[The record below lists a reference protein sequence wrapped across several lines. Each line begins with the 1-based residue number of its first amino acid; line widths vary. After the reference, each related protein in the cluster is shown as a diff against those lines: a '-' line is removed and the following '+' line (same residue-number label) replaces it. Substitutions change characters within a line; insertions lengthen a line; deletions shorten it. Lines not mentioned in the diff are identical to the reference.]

1 MASVGDLNVKLYLD
15 HAKFQ
20 KNLGYAQKRVKL
32 FSDKTVSYLDNIEK
46 AANSINRLNQF
57 QVFGYAVPQLTRG
70 LVEYADS
77 YTEIENRMRL
87 VNDTSAQVTSSMQSI
102 FDISM
107 ETNQSVSSTSAV
119 YQRFAQ
125 NADRLGI
132 SQLRVARLT
141 ATVSKAVAIS
151 GASAAASDA
160 ALMQL
165 GQSLASGVFRGQE
178 FNSVAEQTPGL
189 LMAIAKGLGVSIGE
203 LRKMANA
210 GELTTATLVKGLEN
224 VESHVDKQFA
234 TRVVTISAAFENLRT
249 ATTEYIGEAN
259 ELIGVSSGVANSI
272 GFLADHVEILA
283 AILVSTGIAATIA
296 KARAWRL
303 ESDKQ
308 ALSAFNA
315 AQAEKQRTASIL
327 SQRQAEM
334 SMLHLKKELAI
345 TDKERLA
352 LSQQIIN
359 QERKLTAAIHAEAT
373 AQQKLAVAQKM
384 TSTSSRFLTGAMG
397 IVGGPYGAAAIV
409 ISGVAAAFYEV
420 YQEAEEAR
428 KKALEFADTI
438 PEITKNLEKLNSVEL
453 EIKIGDAKVS
463 IEEQKKQ
470 IKDLREEYEKLKKQ
484 FEQKTITVTDELTG
498 EVHAFAK
505 STKLLEKQRYALMNA
520 TYNLNVAE
528 NKLAQTMQFVDSA
541 TSALPI
547 TQITDKLKDLYPY
560 LDISKEGVE
569 SFGYSIDE
577 WNRIL
582 PKADGNIK
590 GIGYSIQQF
599 VLGLDLATNEAIKF
613 KKAVEE
619 ALNPEVAKSIEDN
632 ELNLEILKAR
642 NSGDTKKEIQLKA
655 KQRTRSK
662 LGDKFDEKSN
672 EYKKLYQ
679 SNLKYLQEQGK
690 SRSKYGRGN
699 KSQDNWISFYDN
711 LVNKNS
717 SSLAQIE
724 VERTKHF
731 KKLSAFI
738 SKGVVT
744 HDQATKAKLAIEENF
759 AKKRLELAA
768 QYSPSKRAELDLQN
782 GMANI
787 QELQGQG
794 ALSDK
799 EAQIAR
805 QNAQFQYA
813 QHMSQNAVTPMDRI
827 AGMYDPNQES
837 KNQETQ
843 ELALLDELYR
853 QQEANDKKLMTEEDY
868 QKRRQDII
876 DRYKNER
883 TKKEQE
889 AYAQSSALMSSAFD
903 TMAGVMENAA
913 GKQSGA
919 YKAMFAISKGFAI
932 AEAAINAGLALSEA
946 AKLPFPQNMV
956 QYARAAALTARI
968 VSSIQS
974 VQMSFATGGYTGDGG
989 KYTPAGVVHRGE
1001 YVITKEA
1008 TSRLGR
1014 GFLDQLNYGVPRRGF
1029 ANGGGVGV
1037 PNLPTPKYK
1046 LKPSSPNVTVKVI
1059 NNGEPTE
1066 AAVKTERDGNDIKVT
1081 VELMKQ
1087 IARQETHN
1095 ALVNGFVRS
1104 GGQYNRR

>member
-1 MASVGDLNVKLYLD
+1 MDSVGDLNVKLYVD
-15 HAKFQ
+15 QAKFQ
-20 KNLGYAQKRVKL
+20 KDLGYAQKKL
-32 FSDKTVSYLDNIEK
+32 KHFSDKTVNYLNNIEK

-57 QVFGYAVPQLTRG
+57 QVFGYAIPQLTRG

-77 YTEIENRMRL
+77 YTEIANRMRL

-107 ETNQSVSSTSAV
+107 MTNQSVSATSQI

-125 NADRLGI
+125 NAEQLSL
-132 SQLRVARLT
+132 SQSKIASLT
-141 ATVSKAVAIS
+141 ETVSKAVAVS
-151 GASAAASDA
+151 GASAASAQA
-160 ALMQL
+160 ALMQF

-203 LRKMANA
+203 LRKMANT
-210 GELTTATLVKGLEN
+210 GKLATSEVIRGLEN
-224 VESHVDKQFA
+224 AKNHVDKQFA
-234 TRVVTISAAFENLRT
+234 TRVLTISAALENLHT
-249 ATTEYIGEAN
+249 GTLKWIGEAN
-259 ELIGVSSGVANSI
+259 ELTGA
-272 GFLADHVEILA
+272 
-283 AILVSTGIAATIA
+283 STGIANSVSFLTDNVEAFSVALATAGIA
-296 KARAWRL
+296 MATTRAKNFRI
-303 ESDKQ
+303 ESDRQ
-308 ALSAFNA
+308 ALSAFKA
-315 AQAEKQRTASIL
+315 AHAERQRTTSIL

-345 TDKERLA
+345 TDKERLV
-352 LSQQIIN
+352 LSSQITK
-359 QERKLTAAIHAEAT
+359 QERRLTAAIHAEAA
-373 AQQKLAVAQKM
+373 AQKKLAVAQKM
-384 TSTSSRFLTGAMG
+384 TSTSSRFLNGAMG
-397 IVGGPYGAAAIV
+397 LFGGPYGVAAIA
-409 ISGVAAAFYEV
+409 ISGIATAFYDV
-420 YQEAEEAR
+420 YREAEEAR

-541 TSALPI
+541 ASALPI

-590 GIGYSIQQF
+590 GIGYRIQQF

-613 KKAVEE
+613 KEAVEE

-699 KSQDNWISFYDN
+699 KSQDSWLSFYDN

-724 VERTKHF
+724 VERSKHF

-744 HDQATKAKLAIEENF
+744 HDQATKVKLAIEENF

-813 QHMSQNAVTPMDRI
+813 QQMSQNAVTPMDSI
-827 AGMYDPNQES
+827 SGMYDPNQEEM
-837 KNQETQ
+837 NRQTE
-843 ELALLDELYR
+843 ELARLQAFYD
-853 QQEANDKKLMTEEDY
+853 QKLMSEEDY
-868 QKRRQDII
+868 QKRKQEII
-876 DRYKNER
+876 DRYRDER
-883 TKKEQE
+883 TKEEQE

-932 AEAAINAGLALSEA
+932 ATASINAGLALSEA

-956 QYARAAALTARI
+956 KYAEAAALMAKI